1 MEKFNKNSLEP
12 EIDFFLFKFKLFR
25 EKKTYD
31 LIIKLDDHTHLNISR

>member
-12 EIDFFLFKFKLFR
+12 EIDFFCSNLNFL